1 MRVRI
6 KMCGTTRLQDA
17 DAAVE
22 LGVDALGF
30 IFAEKSPRYVTPGFA
45 ASLIDTLPPFVSRV
59 GVFVD
64 ASLEQVK
71 EIVTSAGLT
80 QVQLHGK
87 ESADFCAELKKWNR
101 SLVVCKA
108 FLVGKDSSGP
118 NLSSYL
124 GFIDCLLF
132 DTYVKGMDGG
142 TGQSFDWR
150 AITGLNLNVPMIL
163 AGGLNPGNVT
173 EAIKSTRPY
182 AIDINSGVEKSP
194 GVKNHELLA
203 QLVDKVRRIE
213 TALSTG

>member
-6 KMCGTTRLQDA
+6 KMCGTTRRQDA
-17 DAAVE
+17 DAAVR

-30 IFAEKSPRYVTPGFA
+30 IFTEKSPRYVTPGFA

-64 ASLEQVK
+64 ASLDQVK

-108 FLVGKDSSGP
+108 FLVGTDSSIP
-118 NLSSYL
+118 DFSSYL
-124 GFIDCLLF
+124 GSMDCLLF

-150 AITGLNLNVPMIL
+150 ALTGLNLNVPMIL
-163 AGGLNPGNVT
+163 AGGLNPGNVA
-173 EAIKSTRPY
+173 EAIKSARPY

-213 TALSTG
+213 TALTTC

>member
-6 KMCGTTRLQDA
+6 KMCGTTRRQDA
-17 DAAVE
+17 DAAVG

-59 GVFVD
+59 GVFVE
-64 ASLEQVK
+64 ASLDQVK

-87 ESADFCAELKKWNR
+87 ESADFCAELKAWNR

-108 FLVGKDSSGP
+108 FLVGTDSSIP
-118 NLSSYL
+118 DFSSYL
-124 GFIDCLLF
+124 DSIDCLLF
-132 DTYVKGMDGG
+132 DTYVKGLDGG

-150 AITGLNLNVPMIL
+150 ALTGLNLNVPMIL
-163 AGGLNPGNVT
+163 AGGLNPGDVA
-173 EAIKSTRPY
+173 EAIKSARPY

-203 QLVDKVRRIE
+203 QLVDNVRRIE

>member
-30 IFAEKSPRYVTPGFA
+30 IFAEKSPRYVTAGFA

-64 ASLEQVK
+64 ASLDQVK

-118 NLSSYL
+118 DLSSYL
-124 GFIDCLLF
+124 GSIDCLLF
-132 DTYVKGMDGG
+132 DTYVKGLDGG

-150 AITGLNLNVPMIL
+150 AITGLNLYVPMIL

>member
-30 IFAEKSPRYVTPGFA
+30 IFAEKSLRYVTPGFA

-118 NLSSYL
+118 DFSSYL
-124 GFIDCLLF
+124 GSMDCLLF

>member
-6 KMCGTTRLQDA
+6 KMCGTTRRQDA

-64 ASLEQVK
+64 ASLDQVK

-108 FLVGKDSSGP
+108 FLVGTDSSIP
-118 NLSSYL
+118 DFSSYL
-124 GFIDCLLF
+124 DSIDCLLF
-132 DTYVKGMDGG
+132 DTYVKGLDGG

-150 AITGLNLNVPMIL
+150 ALTGLNLNVPMIL
-163 AGGLNPGNVT
+163 AGGLNPGNVA
-173 EAIKSTRPY
+173 EAIKSARPY

>member
-1 MRVRI
+1 
-6 KMCGTTRLQDA
+6 
-17 DAAVE
+17 
-22 LGVDALGF
+22 
-30 IFAEKSPRYVTPGFA
+30 
-45 ASLIDTLPPFVSRV
+45 
-59 GVFVD
+59 VFVCAILD
-64 ASLEQVK
+64 QFK

-108 FLVGKDSSGP
+108 FLVGTDSSIP
-118 NLSSYL
+118 DFSSYL
-124 GFIDCLLF
+124 GSMDCLLF

-150 AITGLNLNVPMIL
+150 ALTGINLGVPMIL
-163 AGGLNPGNVT
+163 AGGLNPGNVA
-173 EAIKSTRPY
+173 EAIKSARPY

-194 GVKNHELLA
+194 WVKNHGLLA

-213 TALSTG
+213 TALTTC

>member
-6 KMCGTTRLQDA
+6 KMCGTTRRQDA
-17 DAAVE
+17 DAAV
-22 LGVDALGF
+22 GFGIDALGF
-30 IFAEKSPRYVTPGFA
+30 IFAQKSPRYVTPDFA
-45 ASLIDTLPPFVSRV
+45 ASLIEHLPPFVSRV

-64 ASLEQVK
+64 GSLDQVK
-71 EIVTSAGLT
+71 EIVASAGLT

-108 FLVGKDSSGP
+108 FLIGKESSAP
-118 NLSSYL
+118 DLTSYL
-124 GFIDCLLF
+124 GAIDCLLF

-150 AITGLNLNVPMIL
+150 ALAGLNLNVPMIL
-163 AGGLNPGNVT
+163 AGGLNPGNVA

-194 GVKNHELLA
+194 GVKNHEQLA
-203 QLVDKVRRIE
+203 QLVNKVRSIE

>member
-6 KMCGTTRLQDA
+6 KMCGTTRRQDA

-30 IFAEKSPRYVTPGFA
+30 IFTEKSPRYVSPEFA

-64 ASLEQVK
+64 ASLDQVK
-71 EIVTSAGLT
+71 EIVSIAGLT

-87 ESADFCAELKKWNR
+87 ESANFCAELKKWNR

-108 FLVGKDSSGP
+108 FLVGNDSLEP
-118 NLSSYL
+118 DLSSYL
-124 GFIDCLLF
+124 GSIDCLLF

-150 AITGLNLNVPMIL
+150 TLTGLNLNVPIIL
-163 AGGLNPGNVT
+163 AGGLNPGNVA